1 MKAIAEKLRR
11 VERALSDENGPF
23 ELLALFLREDST
35 GVWDLL
41 VSASWLDP
49 NLLVALRTIA

>member
-23 ELLALFLREDST
+23 ELFALFLREDST
-35 GVWDLL
+35 GVWELL